1 MVFWCFLGV
10 ENKRILE
17 STDIKENFVSNGL
30 KLQLFMPKNT
40 VSSNSDPT
48 KKLIFLHW
56 NSQSQFKNLNNHTRS
71 GLTFT
76 FSFPVM

>member
-40 VSSNSDPT
+40 A
-48 KKLIFLHW
+48 
-56 NSQSQFKNLNNHTRS
+56 RS